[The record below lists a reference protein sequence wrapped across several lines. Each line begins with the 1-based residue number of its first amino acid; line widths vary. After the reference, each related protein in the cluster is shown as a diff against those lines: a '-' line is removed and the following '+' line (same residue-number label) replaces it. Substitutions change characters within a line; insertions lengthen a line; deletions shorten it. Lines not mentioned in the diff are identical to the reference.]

1 MTSPVCKVFDK
12 PIDSNQKIV
21 ACSNKLS
28 HLKKLTQ
35 MNTQEK
41 QKVHQQQRVPHHP
54 VGSKDVAITRAV
66 EVPKKDKPF
75 VSCAPAPPDALA
87 VFAFVTP
94 AGTLTITRSVFFGTP
109 LKK

>member
-12 PIDSNQKIV
+12 PIDSNQNIV

-41 QKVHQQQRVPHHP
+41 QKDENEDHEDDLEYDYIDTD
-54 VGSKDVAITRAV
+54 DVEDPGKVRA
-66 EVPKKDKPF
+66 E
-75 VSCAPAPPDALA
+75 S
-87 VFAFVTP
+87 
-94 AGTLTITRSVFFGTP
+94 
-109 LKK
+109 

>member
-21 ACSNKLS
+21 AFSNKLS

-41 QKVHQQQRVPHHP
+41 QKDENEDHADDIEYDYIDTEDMEDPGKV
-54 VGSKDVAITRAV
+54 RA
-66 EVPKKDKPF
+66 E
-75 VSCAPAPPDALA
+75 S
-87 VFAFVTP
+87 
-94 AGTLTITRSVFFGTP
+94 
-109 LKK
+109 

>member
-41 QKVHQQQRVPHHP
+41 QKDENEDHEDDLEYDYIDTD
-54 VGSKDVAITRAV
+54 DVEDSGKVRA
-66 EVPKKDKPF
+66 E
-75 VSCAPAPPDALA
+75 S
-87 VFAFVTP
+87 
-94 AGTLTITRSVFFGTP
+94 
-109 LKK
+109 

>member
-41 QKVHQQQRVPHHP
+41 QK
-54 VGSKDVAITRAV
+54 GLIYETKTKTTKTTS
-66 EVPKKDKPF
+66 
-75 VSCAPAPPDALA
+75 S
-87 VFAFVTP
+87 
-94 AGTLTITRSVFFGTP
+94 TITDTDDVEDPGKVRAES
-109 LKK
+109 

>member
-41 QKVHQQQRVPHHP
+41 QKDENEDHEDDLEYDYIDTD
-54 VGSKDVAITRAV
+54 DVEDPGKVRA
-66 EVPKKDKPF
+66 E
-75 VSCAPAPPDALA
+75 S
-87 VFAFVTP
+87 
-94 AGTLTITRSVFFGTP
+94 
-109 LKK
+109 

>member
-41 QKVHQQQRVPHHP
+41 QKDENEDHEDDLEYDYIDTD
-54 VGSKDVAITRAV
+54 DVEDLGKVRA
-66 EVPKKDKPF
+66 E
-75 VSCAPAPPDALA
+75 S
-87 VFAFVTP
+87 
-94 AGTLTITRSVFFGTP
+94 
-109 LKK
+109 